1 MRSRP
6 ERTTDEEMTPRVP
19 GALKF
24 SLVAA
29 VALALV
35 LPASAIDG
43 FAVGTSCHR
52 EATACDANAEC
63 STCRGGLRRGILAT
77 ECQGYSGFLD
87 PRPSFCKVLEA
98 SYCCNVGESGQTQA
112 CLAEDLMM
120 EYLECLLGGWGCSAI
135 EDMPCYGEES
145 RASVTRA
152 LSAPGGG
159 ELSSVDAVYGE
170 DSGRSP
176 SPSYSLTTTASQ
188 LYSFASA
195 TGPPTSMAVGSEGGL
210 GSGVVKGTLSA
221 TGVPMSLVDEVGEE
235 VAVQEAV
242 CALTLCPGG
251 SSSVIVGEPELGSFT
266 RRALEAVTAA
276 RPRRWPARRRL
287 LVFEAIAFAIP
298 TGQGMTGSQQAAAMF
313 NNMALLDTLSP
324 AASVLGVDV
333 ENLSFDNLRY
343 FQGAESEVSITV
355 NPEFLVD
362 QDESGGGT
370 TTGRTAFAV
379 IAMGLLAPLM
389 CCALCVRR
397 CFQGKKTRTAMGVQD
412 EERGRSAGEAPPLQ
426 PATEVIRKNPTAAQF
441 QVAYSTGLAT
451 THSSLT
457 SDALAAMRSL
467 PPGPVGATGGA
478 ETDVL
483 AKPAGLSEKKS
494 PLQTSGQRFSQTYA
508 QDLLQLY
515 AELKDSD
522 ISSDNAASD
531 FARDHS
537 KVQTQNHKLNP
548 LFVDDSRNHPPQQRG
563 LPGSLAEVVVVKEAV
578 ALGKSH
584 ESAAGT
590 GTEDPVAS
598 RSSRVQEEVLGS
610 QTRSKNGSS
619 DERPTAATVSSLATA
634 ARQPASATTTSS
646 RPHLGEGDRVGTLA
660 PHSSET
666 DDGEMEIAVQPGDGL
681 DLTTAKTTVAS
692 GPDVVGRPGSKGR
705 RNPDG
710 RGREAGAAI
719 WGSPT
724 IAYERATWTPNGAHQ
739 QQTGVWEE
747 AVQAEAT
754 SVLDENG
761 ANEAWPAP
769 LETCEAVTAI
779 DAEVQDTDSAR
790 FPSPLRDDVTNDN
803 TVDPT
808 EPQERTI
815 ATGVVPV
822 HGSSKT
828 GSFDQRG
835 YREGSR
841 KGERSTT
848 LNHRSAPS
856 PIRVFATAPVGR
868 GTLTSAMVAKNSSK
882 GAKRGTRVGVNWD
895 RDSALPARRGPSTSP
910 ITKKASYPKRVR
922 FLSLPVEFGRHD
934 SESTDESS
942 ESSSWSP
949 PRHPV
954 SRSWGQVIGTH
965 GGTGLA
971 QSPKT
976 YPAGCGGNEQ
986 AVLPRSRRQA
996 ASSGLVEAASRPGRR
1011 KSARRTSMSVVKAPG
1026 SPQIHRSHL
1035 SPSHAFTAL

>member
-1 MRSRP
+1 
-6 ERTTDEEMTPRVP
+6 MTPRVP

-235 VAVQEAV
+235 VAVQE
-242 CALTLCPGG
+242 
-251 SSSVIVGEPELGSFT
+251 
-266 RRALEAVTAA
+266 
-276 RPRRWPARRRL
+276 
-287 LVFEAIAFAIP
+287 
-298 TGQGMTGSQQAAAMF
+298 
-313 NNMALLDTLSP
+313 DTLSP

-370 TTGRTAFAV
+370 TTGE
-379 IAMGLLAPLM
+379 I
-389 CCALCVRR
+389 
-397 CFQGKKTRTAMGVQD
+397 Q
-412 EERGRSAGEAPPLQ
+412 
-426 PATEVIRKNPTAAQF
+426 
-441 QVAYSTGLAT
+441 GLANLA
-451 THSSLT
+451 HG
-457 SDALAAMRSL
+457 DARSQRQ
-467 PPGPVGATGGA
+467 A
-478 ETDVL
+478 EL
-483 AKPAGLSEKKS
+483 PAGLSEKKS

-856 PIRVFATAPVGR
+856 PIRVFATAPQTATAPSLLGAGR
-868 GTLTSAMVAKNSSK
+868 PL
-882 GAKRGTRVGVNWD
+882 
-895 RDSALPARRGPSTSP
+895 L
-910 ITKKASYPKRVR
+910 
-922 FLSLPVEFGRHD
+922 
-934 SESTDESS
+934 
-942 ESSSWSP
+942 
-949 PRHPV
+949 
-954 SRSWGQVIGTH
+954 
-965 GGTGLA
+965 
-971 QSPKT
+971 QS
-976 YPAGCGGNEQ
+976 
-986 AVLPRSRRQA
+986 
-996 ASSGLVEAASRPGRR
+996 
-1011 KSARRTSMSVVKAPG
+1011 
-1026 SPQIHRSHL
+1026 
-1035 SPSHAFTAL
+1035 